1 MAGTPQ
7 HIDDLMDYTVQGD
20 DAMHLELI
28 ILDGSERRFPLAE
41 GTEIT
46 VGASSRCTIRLD
58 ASDVSRSHALLTV
71 HKGRVALLDLG
82 STNGTFVNGAAIK
95 DCSLEVGDCVR
106 FSSVL
111 AQVVPASDGTSD
123 PGCPTGPTAVPP
135 SSSGSFACSRSA
147 SQPMAV
153 ILQESLVWLLR
164 RWCLAEG
171 PALTSLA
178 EWVLSHRGHR
188 GIALLEPA
196 AGDLVV
202 LIAHGEVQDVLRRP
216 SRLARLR
223 SAAPLGPDGVESLT
237 LDADAGQVVAI
248 RAAGTPWL
256 LLRVGIGMPDALE
269 IELYARLMAVAQRLD
284 RAGEPEK
291 R

>member
-1 MAGTPQ
+1 
-7 HIDDLMDYTVQGD
+7 MDYTLLCDGV
-20 DAMHLELI
+20 MKLELI
-28 ILDGSERRFPLAE
+28 ILDGSERRFPLPE

-58 ASDVSRSHALLTV
+58 SSDVSRSHALLTV
-71 HKGRVALLDLG
+71 RKGRLALLDLG

-111 AQVVPASDGTSD
+111 AQVVPASDGSSD
-123 PGCPTGPTAVPP
+123 PGCATGPTAVTV
-135 SSSGSFACSRSA
+135 SSSGSVASSLSA
-147 SQPMAV
+147 SQPIAV

-188 GIALLEPA
+188 GVALLEPA
-196 AGDLVV
+196 AEDLVV
-202 LIAHGEVQDVLRRP
+202 LIAHGEIQDLLRRP

-223 SAAPLGPDGVESLT
+223 LSAPPGPDGVESLT
-237 LDADAGQVVAI
+237 LDADPGQVVAI

-256 LLRVGIGMPDALE
+256 LLRVGIGMPDSLE

-284 RAGEPEK
+284 RPGASED